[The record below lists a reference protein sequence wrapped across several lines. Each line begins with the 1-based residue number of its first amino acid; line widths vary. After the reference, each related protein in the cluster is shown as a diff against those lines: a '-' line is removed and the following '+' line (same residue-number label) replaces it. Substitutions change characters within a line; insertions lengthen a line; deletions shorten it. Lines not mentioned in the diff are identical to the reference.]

1 MEEVKMKENSEEV
14 VEEKNEEVTNL
25 SSEELV
31 EKLTNDLDEQ
41 KNKADEYFE
50 HLKRNMA
57 EFDNYKKR
65 VSKEKESMYSTIT
78 SDIIS
83 DLLPIMDNFNTALQA
98 DSKDIPFKEGMKM
111 IYNQVSETLKKL
123 GLEEIEALDSTFDPN
138 LHEAVMH
145 IEDENFGEKEVVE
158 VFRKGYKIGDK
169 VVRHAMVK
177 VAN

>member
-1 MEEVKMKENSEEV
+1 MEEKEIIEN
-14 VEEKNEEVTNL
+14 NEEVIEETT
-25 SSEELV
+25 EVETDELV
-31 EKLTNDLDEQ
+31 EKLTAELDET
-41 KNKADEYFE
+41 KAKADEYFE

-83 DLLPIMDNFNTALQA
+83 DLLPIMDNFETALNA
-98 DSKDIPFKEGMKM
+98 ESKDESFKDGMKM
-111 IYNQVSETLKKL
+111 IYNQVCDTLKKL
-123 GLEEIEALDSTFDPN
+123 GLEEIIALNKTFDPN

-145 IEDENFGEKEVVE
+145 IEDENFAEKEVIE